1 MEKVSK
7 IMFVSVFTNL
17 MLAII
22 KMIFG
27 FIGKSS
33 ALLADGIHSLSDL
46 ITDFFAI
53 IGSKLSEKPADSKHP
68 YGHGKLEYLTSIVIS
83 IVVLT
88 LGITLI
94 MNSFQKEIVIPD
106 MIVIA
111 VSIFTI
117 IAKFILS
124 SYIINKGKKYQNN
137 ILISSGYESRTDVI
151 SSIVVLVSII
161 LMQLSNYFEILKY
174 ADIVATIIVGLLIIK
189 IGYSLLKENLSLL
202 LDEQVTN
209 EEYLLD
215 LKKIILKEESVI
227 TIDDLIIIKLGP
239 CYKLVL
245 EITMDKTKSLK
256 EVHQVLDELEKR
268 MKEYDSKIKY
278 VTIHANPS

>member
-17 MLAII
+17 ILAII

-94 MNSFQKEIVIPD
+94 TNSFQKEIVIPD
-106 MIVIA
+106 IIVIA

-117 IAKFILS
+117 IART
-124 SYIINKGKKYQNN
+124 IITPASVV
-137 ILISSGYESRTDVI
+137 IVAISSLPALTRIPT
-151 SSIVVLVSII
+151 
-161 LMQLSNYFEILKY
+161 Q
-174 ADIVATIIVGLLIIK
+174 
-189 IGYSLLKENLSLL
+189 
-202 LDEQVTN
+202 
-209 EEYLLD
+209 
-215 LKKIILKEESVI
+215 
-227 TIDDLIIIKLGP
+227 
-239 CYKLVL
+239 
-245 EITMDKTKSLK
+245 
-256 EVHQVLDELEKR
+256 
-268 MKEYDSKIKY
+268 
-278 VTIHANPS
+278 

>member
-1 MEKVSK
+1 
-7 IMFVSVFTNL
+7 
-17 MLAII
+17 
-22 KMIFG
+22 
-27 FIGKSS
+27 
-33 ALLADGIHSLSDL
+33 
-46 ITDFFAI
+46 
-53 IGSKLSEKPADSKHP
+53 
-68 YGHGKLEYLTSIVIS
+68 
-83 IVVLT
+83 
-88 LGITLI
+88 

>member
-17 MLAII
+17 ILAII

-94 MNSFQKEIVIPD
+94 TNSFQKEIVIPD
-106 MIVIA
+106 IIVIA

-209 EEYLLD
+209 EKYLLD

-245 EITMDKTKSLK
+245 EITMDETKSLK

>member
-17 MLAII
+17 ILAII

-94 MNSFQKEIVIPD
+94 TNSFQKEIVIPD
-106 MIVIA
+106 IIVIV

-209 EEYLLD
+209 EKYLLD

-245 EITMDKTKSLK
+245 EITMDETKSLK

>member
-17 MLAII
+17 ILAII

-94 MNSFQKEIVIPD
+94 TNSFQKEIVIPD
-106 MIVIA
+106 IIVIV

-117 IAKFILS
+117 IAKLILS
-124 SYIINKGKKYQNN
+124 NYIINKGKKYQNN

-174 ADIVATIIVGLLIIK
+174 ADILATIIVGLLIIK

-245 EITMDKTKSLK
+245 EITMDETKSLK

>member
-174 ADIVATIIVGLLIIK
+174 ADILATIIVGLLIIK

>member
-17 MLAII
+17 ILAII

-94 MNSFQKEIVIPD
+94 TNSFQKEIVIPD
-106 MIVIA
+106 IIVIA

-174 ADIVATIIVGLLIIK
+174 ADILATIIVGLLIIK

-245 EITMDKTKSLK
+245 EITMDETKSLK
-256 EVHQVLDELEKR
+256 EVHQVLNELEKR

>member
-17 MLAII
+17 ILAII

-94 MNSFQKEIVIPD
+94 TNSFQKEIVIPD
-106 MIVIA
+106 IIVIV

-117 IAKFILS
+117 IAKLILS
-124 SYIINKGKKYQNN
+124 NYIINKGKKYQNN

-174 ADIVATIIVGLLIIK
+174 ADILATIIVGLLIIK

-209 EEYLLD
+209 
-215 LKKIILKEESVI
+215 
-227 TIDDLIIIKLGP
+227 
-239 CYKLVL
+239 
-245 EITMDKTKSLK
+245 
-256 EVHQVLDELEKR
+256 
-268 MKEYDSKIKY
+268 
-278 VTIHANPS
+278 